1 MRVSPVATF
10 VILTVAVVT
19 RAPFASFTVPVIVP
33 VICCA
38 GVSTQAQTV
47 SANSA
52 AKLLL
57 WHAKIFMMFSIAFI
71 LPPQFVAASPVRRAP
86 NNPCGV
92 PGSGEFEGRGR
103 PIPTGQ
109 RGRVRTSGGCARNNS
124 HCAHYLLASASLT
137 QPL

>member
-86 NNPCGV
+86 YSLCGFQSRV
-92 PGSGEFEGRGR
+92 KINGGSGENH
-103 PIPTGQ
+103 
-109 RGRVRTSGGCARNNS
+109 A

-137 QPL
+137 QPDRK